1 MEFLC
6 HILNSEHNF
15 VFACNDF
22 DSLQNESDKYIDFA
36 TIVDCVSAPVS
47 VGSDLH
53 LPKFWPTLKAESAT
67 MKSANNFR
75 AKTVISTSFD
85 TF

>member
-1 MEFLC
+1 MQKHLNIKRAM
-6 HILNSEHNF
+6 ILTT
-15 VFACNDF
+15 CYDF
-22 DSLQNESDKYIDFA
+22 DSLQNESEKFVDFA